1 MSGMGWPFDHSDALV
16 SPAEA
21 SENMRRML
29 DVPAEEWKLPP
40 VLVATFQRAAHERL
54 LDRAGLDPESPHH
67 PMLPQA
73 GVCESTPV
81 AVNRFGVG
89 APVAAMA
96 LEQAIARGVRR
107 ILMVGSAGSLREDL
121 ITGTAVLVEGAER
134 EDGTSHHYL
143 PAGERVAADPEL
155 SQALA
160 AAAMERGMDLVE
172 GRAWTIDAPYRETMG
187 AIRRHRQA
195 GVSVVEMEAA
205 AIFAVARVRGV
216 AAALL
221 VSVSDELHGTA
232 WRPGFDDPRY
242 LSTLTL
248 AADAAMDCAA
258 RSGTG

>member
-1 MSGMGWPFDHSDALV
+1 MAGMGWPFDQTDALV
-16 SPAEA
+16 SPGEA

-29 DVPAEEWKLPP
+29 GVPAEEWALPP
-40 VLVATFQRAAHERL
+40 VLVATFQRGAQERL
-54 LDRAGLDPESPHH
+54 LERAGLEPGPSH
-67 PMLPQA
+67 PMLPRT
-73 GVCESTPV
+73 GSCEGTPV

-89 APVAAMA
+89 APAAAMA

-121 ITGTAVLVEGAER
+121 ATGTAVVVGGAER

-143 PAGERVAADPEL
+143 PAGEPVAADPRL
-155 SQALA
+155 SGELA
-160 AAAMERGMDLVE
+160 AAARSRGLEPVE
-172 GRAWTIDAPYRETMG
+172 GRAWTIDAPYRETLG
-187 AIRRHRQA
+187 AIRRHQRA

-242 LSTLTL
+242 LATLSL

-258 RSGTG
+258 RG